1 MRVTRRIIGLGLV
14 LCLVVSPSF
23 AGDQK
28 PAGKEK
34 PSAHQRQ
41 AGDQKPAGKEKPPA
55 NQKQAG
61 SQKDDLFFDEA
72 FYRAYQGQY
81 FEAIQRLDTELE
93 QYHRLDD
100 PKLDTLHYNI
110 NEAEFSVGDFE
121 LDYRMHYK
129 AGRAIKRVLEG
140 AVDEAV
146 RNEAAFR
153 LARIHFQ
160 KDQLDDALQAL
171 GRIQGTVP
179 AKIKNDVEFLRANI
193 YMATDK
199 PNDAIEVLNHLQNDP
214 SLAGFVAYNLGIAQL
229 QAGKQQEAVEQLNKA
244 GRIPANDPAGLAIRD
259 KSNLVLGSILFESG
273 NFERAKQALDRVRLD
288 GPFSNEA
295 LLRAGW
301 ADTSSKQFDRAL
313 VPWNILAD
321 REPTDVAVQEALL
334 AVPHT
339 YADLKLYGRAALTYG
354 HALELYSGQLE
365 KIDASIN
372 SIKEGR
378 FLKALIREES
388 REDQT
393 WVIRL
398 RGLPGAPETYYLMSL
413 MASHDFQTALHNYL
427 DLEDLR
433 SKLMGYQTSLEAFD
447 DIIRLRKKNY
457 EPLLPEV
464 DAKFRELDSRMR
476 VRLQQRKEFDDRL
489 HAMLT
494 APRPD
499 FLATEDERIAS
510 ERIAQIE
517 KQLGNSDSPESLAL
531 RQRLARLRGVLTW
544 RVETEYPQR
553 LTAAFDHLNDL
564 NTQVDALNQQHEA
577 FVRTRQEA
585 THSYVGYDAQIA
597 QLRKRVGSALKN
609 VDILMARQGEMIENV
624 AINQLEARRERLVAQ
639 QIQARFG
646 VADSYDRA
654 SRAQAGGGGR

>member
-1 MRVTRRIIGLGLV
+1 MGATRRIIALVLVLGLA
-14 LCLVVSPSF
+14 
-23 AGDQK
+23 AGPALAGNQK
-28 PAGKEK
+28 PDGKEKPAGNQTSAGKEK
-34 PSAHQRQ
+34 P
-41 AGDQKPAGKEKPPA
+41 AGNE
-55 NQKQAG
+55 
-61 SQKDDLFFDEA
+61 KDDLFFDEA
-72 FYRAYQGQY
+72 FYHAYQGQY
-81 FEAIQRLDTELE
+81 FEAIQRLDTELT
-93 QYHRLDD
+93 QHYRLDE
-100 PKLDTLHYNI
+100 PQLDTLHHNI

-121 LDYRMHYK
+121 LDYRMHYR

-171 GRIQGTVP
+171 GRIQGAVP
-179 AKIKNDVEFLRANI
+179 PKIKNDVEFLRANI

-244 GRIPANDPAGLAIRD
+244 GQLSANDPAGLAIRD
-259 KSNLVLGSILFESG
+259 KANLVLGSILFESG
-273 NFERAKQALDRVRLD
+273 NFERSKQALDRVRLE

-301 ADTSSKQFDRAL
+301 ADTSANQFDRAL
-313 VPWNILAD
+313 VPWDILAN

-339 YADLKLYGRAALTYG
+339 YASLKLYGRAALTYG
-354 HALELYSGQLE
+354 RALELYSGQVE
-365 KIDASIN
+365 KVDASIN

-398 RGLPGAPETYYLMSL
+398 RGLPGAPETYYLMEL

-433 SKLMGYQTSLEAFD
+433 SKLMGFQASLEAFD
-447 DIIRLRKKNY
+447 DIIRLRKQNY
-457 EPLLPEV
+457 EPVLPKV
-464 DAKFRELDSRMR
+464 DAEFRALDSRMR
-476 VRLQQRKEFDDRL
+476 VRLQQRKQFDQRL

-499 FLATEDERIAS
+499 YLATADERTAS
-510 ERIAQIE
+510 ERIALIE
-517 KQLGNSDSPESLAL
+517 KQLGNSESPESLAL
-531 RQRLARLRGVLTW
+531 RNRLARLRGVLTW
-544 RVETEYPQR
+544 RVETEYPNR
-553 LTAAFDHLNDL
+553 LSAAFVHLNEL
-564 NTQVDALNQQHEA
+564 NTQVDALHQRYEA
-577 FVRTRQEA
+577 FVRARQAA
-585 THSYVGYDAQIA
+585 THSYVGYDAQIT
-597 QLRKRVGSALKN
+597 QLRQRVGGALKN
-609 VDILMARQGEMIENV
+609 VEILMTRQGEMIENV

-654 SRAQAGGGGR
+654 SRAQSTAGGR